1 MGQGPSAVSG
11 VPRRRPRV
19 RIRSISSTS
28 SSRRI
33 AACSTRPRSCAQ
45 PDWPA
50 MSTMVREAVVHGI
63 PARIF
68 ELVGKRQAHAV
79 PADAV
84 NFAARL
90 VGRKHVNDGK
100 SLVRQAEELRG
111 APVREDGATLTGE
124 HGSEH
129 PPRSAYRA
137 MANRERSVK
146 KGLQIPRRDPV
157 VDGAVKKPKFPQL
170 PARDNPVLPS
180 RQRRNRMPRASG
192 ALFPRHRGIR
202 RTGAKFA
209 PLGRIFRSCRGWR
222 SVGRCGRPWCFT
234 AELSSSAVKPPTASP
249 SRA

>member
-1 MGQGPSAVSG
+1 MVRGAGSPSSIRRGKRRASRRLRMSGRWARVSRHGARTVRSLG
-11 VPRRRPRV
+11 VPRRRPRA

-33 AACSTRPRSCAQ
+33 AACSTRPRVAPSPIGPPCPRWCGKRWCMDSR
-45 PDWPA
+45 PDLQ
-50 MSTMVREAVVHGI
+50 
-63 PARIF
+63 
-68 ELVGKRQAHAV
+68 LVGKRQAHAV

-84 NFAARL
+84 NFAARP

-100 SLVRQAEELRG
+100 SLVRQAEELCG

-209 PLGRIFRSCRGWR
+209 PPGADS
-222 SVGRCGRPWCFT
+222 
-234 AELSSSAVKPPTASP
+234 
-249 SRA
+249 